1 MTSVPYRI
9 PETPQSAA
17 GNRGLERPPGAAGVT
32 LHQAM
37 DEPRQLLVVDTPVE
51 GEYVC
56 EELRAAEIRCACV
69 ELPGEGTGASPV
81 AYLGSL
87 SGTPAAW
94 TVLVA
99 ESDLERARE
108 VLGDRLERQPPDGGG
123 SSEVGAG

>member
-1 MTSVPYRI
+1 
-9 PETPQSAA
+9 
-17 GNRGLERPPGAAGVT
+17 
-32 LHQAM
+32 M
-37 DEPRQLLVVDTPVE
+37 DEPRPLLVVDTSVE

-108 VLGDRLERQPPDGGG
+108 VLGDRLERHPPDRGG